1 MQTPFFILPGISE
14 INKVLFCLAVSCS
27 KTDVPVPI
35 AEAPSTFS
43 LKSFDYDI
51 DFTGIDFGT
60 YGLAGQIDQSVSQT
74 ILYTTKDGL
83 EHIIINPAYIKTT
96 PPLHFIRKNE
106 SWLFENKYIEDRE
119 TAKLYVEG
127 LNTYFGQPMGNWND
141 LNVFCESLHNKLGN
155 VEVKINELY
164 ESLDILSERDSLSN
178 IEKKVIAKKKL
189 VEHLTTKKKITESK
203 DTTLV
208 PNESLL
214 NAVLTNNF
222 NVLYSNTLSESE
234 KEELKNI
241 LSISYDDLIIKSN
254 ELHESILEKVS
265 TLISESNDIDLTTKL
280 NKVKDEVNQMTTSKY
295 NYYRLTELK
304 NGLN

>member
-1 MQTPFFILPGISE
+1 MNKFGELKNKMLTKLTESYTKENKTEVKDILKTIKENRDFKEMYLFYEE
-14 INKVLFCLAVSCS
+14 I
-27 KTDVPVPI
+27 
-35 AEAPSTFS
+35 
-43 LKSFDYDI
+43 
-51 DFTGIDFGT
+51 
-60 YGLAGQIDQSVSQT
+60 
-74 ILYTTKDGL
+74 
-83 EHIIINPAYIKTT
+83 
-96 PPLHFIRKNE
+96 
-106 SWLFENKYIEDRE
+106 ENKYIEDKE

-127 LNTYFGQPMGNWND
+127 LNTYFGQPMGNWNN